1 MVFRVA
7 LNVKGTVMLN
17 ANRRRLFAILLI
29 SLLTLMLVFAGD
41 FVQAQGSVAT
51 LGMQVTTGDQVM
63 VQAQGTPRAQAE
75 LINTVEPTATS
86 TTIPTATPEPYPGL
100 SGELTDT
107 LSDVDGQTVLN
118 LVVSFAVVA
127 MIAVFG
133 GRLIYTLLR
142 RITRRTKTEI
152 DNLLLE
158 AIRPLIGWLIAAIGF
173 QIATSRLDF
182 LSETAKEILG
192 AVYFILYLFVA
203 VSATWRVGDAAVDW
217 YIDKRRDQ
225 LDANLVDQ
233 VVPLLKRLSH
243 IALIIIGGIVLAGY
257 FGINVLSI
265 SAALGLTGF
274 AIALAA
280 QDTIANI
287 ISGLVI
293 MFDGPFKIGD
303 RIEITGLDTWGD
315 VVEIG
320 IRSSKVVTRDN
331 RLVIVPNS
339 TIVDS
344 AVINYSLPDTT
355 YRLQSD
361 IGIGYTMDIAKV
373 QGLIKKTVH
382 ELEGVLQDKPVDVWF
397 TEFGDSSMTFRVRWW
412 VPSYAAKRRS
422 TDRVNAAIQELAER
436 EGIDM
441 PNPTYALENKITM
454 SDEDVQKI
462 AKALKDQSST

>member
-1 MVFRVA
+1 
-7 LNVKGTVMLN
+7 
-17 ANRRRLFAILLI
+17 
-29 SLLTLMLVFAGD
+29 
-41 FVQAQGSVAT
+41 
-51 LGMQVTTGDQVM
+51 
-63 VQAQGTPRAQAE
+63 
-75 LINTVEPTATS
+75 
-86 TTIPTATPEPYPGL
+86 
-100 SGELTDT
+100 
-107 LSDVDGQTVLN
+107 VLN
-118 LVVSFAVVA
+118 LVVSFVVVA
-127 MIAVFG
+127 LIAVFG
-133 GRLIYTLLR
+133 GRLIYTLMR

-158 AIRPLIGWLIAAIGF
+158 AVKPLINWLIAAIGF

-182 LSETAKEILG
+182 LSETAKEILA

-217 YIDKRRDQ
+217 YIEKRRDQ
-225 LDANLVDQ
+225 LDENLVDQ
-233 VVPLLKRLSH
+233 AVPLLKRLSH
-243 IALIIIGGIVLAGY
+243 IALIIVGGFVLAGY
-257 FGINVLSI
+257 FHINVLSI

-274 AIALAA
+274 AVALAA

-303 RIEITGLDTWGD
+303 RIEVSGLDTWGD

-320 IRSSKVVTRDN
+320 IRSSKVLTRDN

-344 AVINYSLPDTT
+344 AVVNYSLPDTT

-373 QGLIKKTVH
+373 QVLIKDTVRQ
-382 ELEGVLQDKPVDVWF
+382 LESVLPDKPVDVWF

-412 VPSYAAKRRS
+412 VASYAEKRRS
-422 TDRVNAAIQELAER
+422 TDSVNAAIQELAER

-441 PNPTYALENKITM
+441 PNPTYALENKVTM

-462 AKALKDQSST
+462 AKALKDIE